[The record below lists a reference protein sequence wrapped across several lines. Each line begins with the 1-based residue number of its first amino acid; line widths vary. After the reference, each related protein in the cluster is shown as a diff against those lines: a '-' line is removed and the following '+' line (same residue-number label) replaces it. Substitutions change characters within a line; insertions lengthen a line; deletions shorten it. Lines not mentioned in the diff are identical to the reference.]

1 MDRGVWWAKSQ
12 TWLKQLSTRTHC
24 LTYFTQYDDLF
35 KPSCEGGIVYVLV
48 TQSYPTL
55 CNPMD
60 CSLPGSSVHGI
71 LQARI
76 LEWVPIPFSRGDL
89 PDPGIEHG
97 SPTLQAY
104 AVPSG
109 WAEEPVKLQSMGLR
123 RVGHDWATSLSL
135 VVFSAVGPGA
145 SVEDWPEEAGDGVQ
159 ASDRRHHWRKD
170 LPPVSAHSCAPRPK
184 LLSRLWVSERERHA
198 ARVWSRGFLIGEML
212 SIFHHWG

>member
-1 MDRGVWWAKSQ
+1 MTGSE
-12 TWLKQLSTRTHC
+12 ST
-24 LTYFTQYDDLF
+24 
-35 KPSCEGGIVYVLV
+35 LV
-48 TQSYPTL
+48 AEKGPCWVAFL
-55 CNPMD
+55 CCVPEKGMAAH
-60 CSLPGSSVHGI
+60 SSI
-71 LQARI
+71 LA
-76 LEWVPIPFSRGDL
+76 WKIP
-89 PDPGIEHG
+89 
-97 SPTLQAY
+97 
-104 AVPSG
+104 

-198 ARVWSRGFLIGEML
+198 ARVWSRGFLRSITSRNLVVVAVTWEMYVFFLIISCFFFL
-212 SIFHHWG
+212 SH